1 MYKYVLIV
9 SSNNGRLEDFLNE
22 KIRFLGG
29 YGNTSLGPSINYVVS
44 VGGGG
49 DLGSPKTIYYIVN
62 PTLKKTTR
70 RGGVQKAL
78 ILRRHSL
85 WTAPY

>member
-29 YGNTSLGPSINYVVS
+29 YGSTSK
-44 VGGGG
+44 GGFFQKVRCVFQI
-49 DLGSPKTIYYIVN
+49 SKFPKKNIPNHYPGLEI
-62 PTLKKTTR
+62 
-70 RGGVQKAL
+70 
-78 ILRRHSL
+78 
-85 WTAPY
+85 